1 VKEGHVSKA
10 FYFIIGGQ
18 MEVFKLKDG
27 KKQVVRILNAGDS
40 FGDRT
45 MNQTNDKRTASVSS
59 STEVYLL
66 HIDKGFE

>member
-1 VKEGHVSKA
+1 
-10 FYFIIGGQ
+10 